1 MPLVVQPA
9 TGSDARRAVEIEAV
23 AYGSNPFNAV
33 LFPGP
38 MPANAMELRAE
49 FLAKQLGE
57 DPATRWHKVVD
68 TDLDDDGGSKMVAFA
83 EWHVFTE
90 KPKLTAPKFGQGS
103 NAEACELLF
112 GGLQK
117 QRARILGDTPHVY
130 LQMLRT
136 DPKHARRGAGTLL
149 TRKVLEEAQKLGM
162 IAYLESSEAA
172 RSLYKGQG
180 FEEVEMHEVDLS
192 KWGATDTH
200 KTWAMIWKPSEK

>member
-49 FLAKQLGE
+49 FLATQLGE
-57 DPATRWHKVVD
+57 DPTTRWHKVVD
-68 TDLDDDGGSKMVAFA
+68 TDLDDDGGKKMVAFA

-90 KPKLTAPKFGQGS
+90 KPKLTPPRFGQGS

-117 QRARILGDTPHVY
+117 QRTRILGDTPYVCESLAGRPQTH
-130 LQMLRT
+130 
-136 DPKHARRGAGTLL
+136 RR
-149 TRKVLEEAQKLGM
+149 
-162 IAYLESSEAA
+162 IS
-172 RSLYKGQG
+172 
-180 FEEVEMHEVDLS
+180 H
-192 KWGATDTH
+192 
-200 KTWAMIWKPSEK
+200 